1 VAALLFDSAAEPLA
15 GGVDYRL
22 ALVDFT
28 DLEVTEEFTR
38 NGTQRTCFPA
48 YGYAFAGGSTEDG
61 GGHPFFMEGLLE
73 RDPSLDALV
82 ELVLQPPP
90 ISDALRECQAP
101 KPILFP
107 KSQQPPLPIG
117 VAKVGQLALVFIPSE
132 ATTMSGRRIRDTVR
146 EVLGE
151 EVSHVVIAG
160 YSNDYAGYITTPEEY
175 AVQQYEG
182 GHTLFGPWTLPAF
195 RQELA
200 RLATALAEGA
210 PAPSSAEQTDLRG
223 VVESLALGNEYDE
236 PPAADGTF
244 GDVTIPPDP
253 AYAPGD
259 MLSVS
264 LWTGHPDNVL
274 RSNADHFRIR
284 KLSGDQWSTIATG
297 ADWATRATWSQ
308 ASRIIPPYDPL
319 DPFAAP
325 PAPINE
331 AFTVEIQWQIPK
343 DASPGT
349 YVIVF
354 VGTYKEAGME
364 PRDIIAEF
372 PTFEITE

>member
-1 VAALLFDSAAEPLA
+1 
-15 GGVDYRL
+15 
-22 ALVDFT
+22 
-28 DLEVTEEFTR
+28 
-38 NGTQRTCFPA
+38 
-48 YGYAFAGGSTEDG
+48 
-61 GGHPFFMEGLLE
+61 
-73 RDPSLDALV
+73 
-82 ELVLQPPP
+82 
-90 ISDALRECQAP
+90 
-101 KPILFP
+101 
-107 KSQQPPLPIG
+107 
-117 VAKVGQLALVFIPSE
+117 
-132 ATTMSGRRIRDTVR
+132 TTMSGRRMRDTVH
-146 EVLGE
+146 EILGE

-210 PAPSSAEQTDLRG
+210 PAPASAEQSDLRG

-236 PPAADGTF
+236 PPADGTF
-244 GDVTIPPDP
+244 GEVTIPPDP
-253 AYAPGD
+253 SYAPGD
-259 MLSVS
+259 VLSVS

-274 RSNADHFRIR
+274 RSYADYFSVR
-284 KLSGDQWSTIATG
+284 KLSGDQWSTIATD

-331 AFTVEIQWQIPK
+331 AFTVEIQWQVPD

-349 YVIVF
+349 YVIAF
-354 VGTYKEAGME
+354 AGTHKEAGMA
-364 PRDIIAEF
+364 PRDVLTEI
-372 PTFEITE
+372 PTFEITD